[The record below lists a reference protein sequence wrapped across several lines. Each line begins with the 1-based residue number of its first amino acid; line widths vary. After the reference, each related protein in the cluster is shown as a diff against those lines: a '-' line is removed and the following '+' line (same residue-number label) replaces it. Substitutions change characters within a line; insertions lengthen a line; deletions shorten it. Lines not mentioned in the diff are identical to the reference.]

1 MSGLPWD
8 NNSWEVAAQ
17 IAARRPW
24 TPALGTIT
32 VTDTPHPL
40 RTSSPPSNRKP
51 RSPWTGA
58 RSPPPQL
65 QIKTIIVPG
74 KKTTDG
80 QLVEAVALPWF
91 DIVEI
96 LKRDPSA
103 AFQIDP
109 RIWEEIIAGAYKKAG
124 FDEVTLTPRSGD
136 LGRDVIAI
144 KKGLGTVR
152 VIDQVKAFA
161 PTHLVPADDV
171 RALMGVVI
179 GDRASKG
186 FLTTTSNFA
195 PGIATDR
202 VIQDFVPNRL
212 ELIDGSM
219 LLTRLDQLAH
229 DR

>member
-17 IAARRPW
+17 IAARRPSAA
-24 TPALGTIT
+24 ALGATT
-32 VTDTPHPL
+32 VTDTPLPL
-40 RTSSPPSNRKP
+40 RTS
-51 RSPWTGA
+51 G
-58 RSPPPQL
+58 PPPQL

-74 KKTTDG
+74 QKTTVG

-96 LKRDPSA
+96 LKKDPGA

-109 RIWEEIIAGAYKKAG
+109 RTWEEIIAGAYKKAG
-124 FDEVTLTPRSGD
+124 FEEVTLTPRSGD

-144 KKGLGTVR
+144 KKGLGSVR

-202 VIQDFVPNRL
+202 VIQDFIPNRL
-212 ELIDGSM
+212 ELVNGSM
-219 LLTRLDQLAH
+219 LLTRLDQLAL